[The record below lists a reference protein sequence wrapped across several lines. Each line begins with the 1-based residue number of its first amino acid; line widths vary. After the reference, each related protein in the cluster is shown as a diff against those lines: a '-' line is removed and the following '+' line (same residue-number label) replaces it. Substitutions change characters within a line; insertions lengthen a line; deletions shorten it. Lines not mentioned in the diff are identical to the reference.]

1 MSLNMRTRWIA
12 GFVLLF
18 AALTVWAQ
26 QEEGRNPYTSAEDVA
41 AGADLFRMRCALCHG
56 ADGSGGRG
64 PDLRRGQFRHGGSDA
79 GLFRSIR
86 FGISDSG
93 MPRLGGGMSEERIWQ
108 VVAYV
113 RSLSR
118 SAREIDVPGNPVQGE
133 QLYLGKGDCSR
144 CHTIN
149 GVGGRLGPN
158 LSEIGWLRSTKHLK
172 SSIINPDEDID
183 RRYLSLHILKK
194 GGQRVQGVPLNEDSY
209 SIQLMDLQENLH
221 SLWKRDLEEV
231 RQEERSWM
239 PSYQGTFSESELDDL
254 VSYLYSLRGRTDEP

>member
-1 MSLNMRTRWIA
+1 MRTRWIA
-12 GFVLLF
+12 GFIFLC
-18 AALTVWAQ
+18 ASLTLWAQ
-26 QEEGRNPYTSAEDVA
+26 QQEGQNLYTSAQDVA
-41 AGADLFRMRCALCHG
+41 AGADLFGKRCALCHG

-64 PDLRRGQFRHGGSDA
+64 PDLRQGQFRHGGSDA

-118 SAREIDVPGNPVQGE
+118 SAREVDVPGNPVRGK

-149 GVGGRLGPN
+149 GVGGRLGPD
-158 LSEIGWLRSTKHLK
+158 LSEIAWLRSTRHIK
-172 SSIINPDEDID
+172 SSIINPDQDID

-194 GGQRVQGVPLNEDSY
+194 DGQAIQGVPLNEDSY

-221 SLWKRDLEEV
+221 SLWKRDLEEI

-239 PSYQGTFSESELDDL
+239 PSYQGTFSDSELDDL
-254 VSYLYSLRGRTDEP
+254 VSYLYSLRGKTDEP

>member
-1 MSLNMRTRWIA
+1 MKKWMT
-12 GFVLLF
+12 GFIF
-18 AALTVWAQ
+18 ACAALTLWA
-26 QEEGRNPYTSAEDVA
+26 QEEGQNLYTSTEDVA
-41 AGADLFRMRCALCHG
+41 AGADLFGKRCALCHG

-93 MPRLGGGMSEERIWQ
+93 MPRLGIPDERVWQ

-118 SAREIDVPGNPVQGE
+118 SAREFDVPGNAVQGK

-172 SSIINPDEDID
+172 SSIIDPDQDID

-194 GGQRVQGVPLNEDSY
+194 GGETIQGVPLNEDSY
-209 SIQLMDLQENLH
+209 SIQVMDLQENLH
-221 SLWKRDLEEV
+221 SLWKRDLDEI

-254 VSYLYSLRGRTDEP
+254 VSYLYSLRGKTDEP

>member
-1 MSLNMRTRWIA
+1 MKKWIA
-12 GFVLLF
+12 GFIVAF

-64 PDLRRGQFRHGGSDA
+64 PDLRRGEFRHGGSDA

-172 SSIINPDEDID
+172 SSILNPDEDID
-183 RRYLSLHILKK
+183 RRYLSVHILKK
-194 GGQRVQGVPLNEDSY
+194 DGQRVQGVPLNEDSY

-239 PSYQGTFSESELDDL
+239 PSYQGTFSESEVDDL
-254 VSYLYSLRGRTDEP
+254 VSYLYSLRGKTDEP